1 MHNSHP
7 VWMRAETINQIP
19 QIPQINSDYL
29 VVEIAVN

>member
-19 QIPQINSDYL
+19 QINSDYL